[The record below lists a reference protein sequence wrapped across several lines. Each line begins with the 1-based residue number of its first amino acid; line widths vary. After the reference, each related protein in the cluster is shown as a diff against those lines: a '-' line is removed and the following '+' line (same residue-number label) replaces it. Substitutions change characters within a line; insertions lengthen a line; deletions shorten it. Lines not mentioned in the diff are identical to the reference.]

1 MCLACSP
8 EFVGKWIWWLVKFDS
23 PMKTEILSEYTTA
36 DYLLVLEPHEALREE
51 IMQVKKQF
59 GETYECAAS
68 VTGKPNITL
77 VKFQQYEMIE
87 QRIVYRIQL
96 IATEHASFVVEL
108 NDFGSFPTHSIFLN
122 VSTKNQM
129 VALVKSFRP
138 IQHLLKIDK
147 DRKPHFITDPYIT
160 IARKLLP
167 WQYEKGWLEM
177 SNTHFSGK
185 FVADHLL
192 LLRKRDGEKRYET
205 VKRFKMMN
213 EKIITKQ
220 GELFA

>member
-1 MCLACSP
+1 MN
-8 EFVGKWIWWLVKFDS
+8 
-23 PMKTEILSEYTTA
+23 TEMLSEYATA

-51 IMQVKKQF
+51 IMQVKSYF
-59 GETYECAAS
+59 GKTYDCAAS
-68 VTGKPNITL
+68 VTGKPNISL
-77 VKFQQYEMIE
+77 IRFEQFEMIE
-87 QRIVYRIQL
+87 QRIVHRMQL

-122 VSTKNQM
+122 VATKNQITD
-129 VALVKSFRP
+129 LVKSFRP

-147 DRKPHFITDPYIT
+147 DRKPHFITDPYIS

-177 SNTHFSGK
+177 SNTHFNGK

-192 LLRKRDGEKRYET
+192 LLRKRDGEKKYET
-205 VKRFKMMN
+205 VRKFRLMN
-213 EKIITKQ
+213 EKVITTQ